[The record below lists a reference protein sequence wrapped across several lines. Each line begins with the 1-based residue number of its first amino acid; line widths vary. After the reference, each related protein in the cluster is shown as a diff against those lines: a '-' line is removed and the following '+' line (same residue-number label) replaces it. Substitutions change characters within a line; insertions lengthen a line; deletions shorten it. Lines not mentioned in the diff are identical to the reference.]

1 MPPQTSVEEAMK
13 DCSRRSMLIGTIAI
27 GLSGVLPSTSHAEQ
41 WAEKLFTEKSFDFRT
56 VGRGTKCEHYFEMRN
71 PFKED
76 VHISAVRTSCGCTSP
91 SLTKETLKT
100 FERGAVIATFNTSTF
115 IGKKAATI
123 TVVIDKPF
131 YAEVQLKVSGYIRTD
146 VTFDPPEVAFGEF
159 PAGEVQEQEVVIT
172 HTGSQPWAITDVR
185 SHCEHLKVRLDS
197 PEKLPGAVR
206 YRMTVQTKTSIPEGD
221 LRERLTL
228 VSNDRDFPTTEMSI
242 EGRVRETLSVS
253 PAAVSLGSTK
263 PESIVEKRLVVK
275 GEEPFEIREV
285 VCSDK
290 RFSFEIPEGKKKLHF
305 VNLKFTGDGGTGDV
319 SQQVRIV
326 TDLAGERS
334 ATCVV
339 TGTGASETN

>member
-1 MPPQTSVEEAMK
+1 MK
-13 DCSRRSMLIGTIAI
+13 DCSRRVLLLGTLAT
-27 GLSGVLPSTSHAEQ
+27 GVLGLVPGNAYAEQ
-41 WAEKLFTEKSFDFRT
+41 WADKLFTEKSFDFRT
-56 VGRGTKCEHYFEMRN
+56 VGRGAKSEHHFEMRN

-76 VHISAVRTSCGCTSP
+76 VHIAAVRTSCGCTSP
-91 SLTKETLKT
+91 SLTKDTLKT
-100 FERGAVIATFNTSTF
+100 FETGAVVATFNTSTF

-159 PAGEVQEQEVVIT
+159 AASDVREQEVFIT
-172 HTGSQPWAITDVR
+172 HTGNSVWAITDVR
-185 SHCEHLKVRLDS
+185 SLCEHLSVRLD
-197 PEKLPGAVR
+197 PPQKLPGSVR
-206 YRMTVQTKTSIPEGD
+206 YRMLVKTKPSIPEGD

-253 PAAVSLGSTK
+253 PAAVNLGTTSPSTT
-263 PESIVEKRLVVK
+263 VEKRLVVK
-275 GEEPFEIREV
+275 GEEPFEVREV

-290 RFSFEIPEGKKKLHF
+290 RFAFEIPEGKKKLHF
-305 VNLKFTGDGGTGDV
+305 VTLKFTGDGGSGDI

-326 TDLAGERS
+326 TDLPGDRS
-334 ATCVV
+334 ASCIV
-339 TGTGASETN
+339 TGTSVAAAGQ